1 MRYYPIFLNLRGKRC
16 LVVGAGRVGRRKI
29 AGLLECDPA
38 EVLVLDPNLPSA
50 EVSALP
56 GHPALR
62 HERRAFTAPDVAGRH
77 LVFAATPVRSVNALV
92 AACCHEQGVPCNVA
106 DAAQDSDFLVPARVD
121 SGSLTLAVSTGGASP
136 ALARAL
142 REDLEKWL
150 GRRYCRLAC
159 LLDKLRPVIMALHL
173 GSDADAEIFR
183 ALCAMPLRETLAEM
197 LNRADFS
204 QARAELSRILPS
216 ATHPFLAELLHELD

>member
-16 LVVGAGRVGRRKI
+16 LVVGAGRVGSRKI

-38 EVLVLDPNLPSA
+38 EVLVLDPDLPSA
-50 EVSALP
+50 EVRALS
-56 GHPALR
+56 GHPAVR
-62 HERRAFTAPDVAGRH
+62 HERRAFTAGDVAGRH
-77 LVFAATPVRSVNALV
+77 LVFAATSARSVNALV
-92 AACCHEQGVPCNVA
+92 AACCREQGVPCNVA
-106 DAAQDSDFLVPARVD
+106 DATDESDFLVPARVD

-150 GRRYCRLAC
+150 GRRYCRLVR
-159 LLDKLRPVIMALHL
+159 LLDKLRPTILALRL

-183 ALCAMPLRETLAEM
+183 ALCAMPLRETLAEA

-204 QARAELSRILPS
+204 QAQAELRKVLPS
-216 ATHPFLAELLHELD
+216 AVHPFLAEMLHELD

>member
-1 MRYYPIFLNLRGKRC
+1 MRYYPIFLNLCGKRC

-38 EVLVLDPNLPSA
+38 EVLVLDPDIPTTEIGTLP
-50 EVSALP
+50 E
-56 GHPALR
+56 HPAVR
-62 HERRAFTAPDVAGRH
+62 HERRAFTADDATGRH
-77 LVFAATPVRSVNALV
+77 LVFAATPSRSVNALV
-92 AACCHEQGVPCNVA
+92 AACCRERGVPCNVA
-106 DAAQDSDFLVPARVD
+106 DAADESDFLVPARVD
-121 SGSLTLAVSTGGASP
+121 SGPLTLAVSTGGASP

-159 LLDKLRPVIMALHL
+159 LLDRLRPAILALGL

-183 ALCAMPLRETLAEM
+183 ALCAMPLREKLAEA
-197 LNRADFS
+197 LNSADFS
-204 QARAELSRILPS
+204 QARTELRKILPS
-216 ATHPFLAELLHELD
+216 AVHPFLAELLHELD